1 MKPNVKKLLQKGQL
15 IFVPFRFISY
25 QRSEHIA
32 EAKLKKIY
40 AYKNKLDWNNF
51 FETDSFLLHCA
62 SSKFYRYSDSYR
74 R

>member
-51 FETDSFLLHCA
+51 FETDSF
-62 SSKFYRYSDSYR
+62 
-74 R
+74 